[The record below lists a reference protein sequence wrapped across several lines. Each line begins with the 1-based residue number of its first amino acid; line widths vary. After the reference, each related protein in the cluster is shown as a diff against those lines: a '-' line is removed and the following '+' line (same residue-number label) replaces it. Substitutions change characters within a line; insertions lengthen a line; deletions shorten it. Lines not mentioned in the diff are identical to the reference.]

1 MLARSA
7 IVSPGSYAQ
16 ELIALA
22 KAQPGKL
29 SYGSSG
35 IGNLQHLN
43 GELFNKL
50 AGTQIVH
57 VPSKGA
63 SPRRSALSR
72 PESFARSA

>member
-1 MLARSA
+1 VPNVLTVHPSVPARN
-7 IVSPGSYAQ
+7 AQ

-22 KAQPGKL
+22 KAQPGKI

-50 AGTQIVH
+50 AGTH
-57 VPSKGA
+57 E
-63 SPRRSALSR
+63 RSA
-72 PESFARSA
+72 